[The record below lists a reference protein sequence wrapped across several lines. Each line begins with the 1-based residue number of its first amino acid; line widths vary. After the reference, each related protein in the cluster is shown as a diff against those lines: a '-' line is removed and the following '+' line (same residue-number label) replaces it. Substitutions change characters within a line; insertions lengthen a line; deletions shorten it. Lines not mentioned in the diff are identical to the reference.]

1 MSKIVSITKEMII
14 DAAFN
19 ITKENVIKPIN
30 RLPTE
35 EIRNLDFATKKV
47 TPKLMIERFK
57 SKNGI
62 VILLDSNWFCLFGSG
77 NRDIETLAKSIQIAD
92 TVSSKPI
99 VEFPW
104 DSSSFT
110 LKGTPILS
118 EV

>member
-1 MSKIVSITKEMII
+1 M
-14 DAAFN
+14 FN

-62 VILLDSNWFCLFGSG
+62 VILLDSN
-77 NRDIETLAKSIQIAD
+77 
-92 TVSSKPI
+92 
-99 VEFPW
+99 
-104 DSSSFT
+104 
-110 LKGTPILS
+110 
-118 EV
+118 